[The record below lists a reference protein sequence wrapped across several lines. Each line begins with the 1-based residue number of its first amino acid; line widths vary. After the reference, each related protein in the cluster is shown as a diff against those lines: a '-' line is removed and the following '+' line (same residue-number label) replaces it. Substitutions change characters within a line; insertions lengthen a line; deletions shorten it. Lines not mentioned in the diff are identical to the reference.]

1 MRIGYPRIG
10 LVVLSLVCTP
20 ALSGCQWFGGGKADL
35 ASSGLTRE
43 IAETFGEDQLA
54 AGKAAL
60 AERRTSEAIDF
71 FMVARLYPEHAAEAY
86 NGLGVAYS
94 QLGRSDLTE
103 KFFQTAIA
111 LAPGDER
118 FRSNLALL
126 YERQGMSRTAR
137 IDVGLLPPAAPFRTS
152 TAHGSEVEETADQP
166 RVAAVSLANGVVALA
181 PESRLR
187 RTSPRQ
193 VVVESPAGDAGAVR
207 PDRSPQVRPPRL
219 AQRPSYPVRI
229 VLPTTAPSVRA
240 AGLRPVAAGN
250 RHYPIRL
257 VLPEAQDVQVS
268 EESRR
273 SAPQATKG

>member
-1 MRIGYPRIG
+1 MRNGYPRIG

-35 ASSGLTRE
+35 ASSGLTRD

-60 AERRTSEAIDF
+60 AERRTSEAIDS
-71 FMVARLYPEHAAEAY
+71 FMVARLYPVHAAEAY

-118 FRSNLALL
+118 YRSNLALL

-137 IDVGLLPPAAPFRTS
+137 IDVGLLPPAAPFRTP
-152 TAHGSEVEETADQP
+152 TAHGSEAGETADQP
-166 RVAAVSLANGVVALA
+166 RVATVSLANGVVAQV

-193 VVVESPAGDAGAVR
+193 VVVESSAGTADVGDAGRSR
-207 PDRSPQVRPPRL
+207 PGQAPRV
-219 AQRPSYPVRI
+219 AKRQPYPVRI
-229 VLPTTAPSVRA
+229 VLPTTPPGVRA
-240 AGLRPVAAGN
+240 AGLRPVAAGS
-250 RHYPIRL
+250 RRYPIRL

-268 EESRR
+268 AESRR
-273 SAPQATKG
+273 SAPPATKG